1 MADRVQPLAAIQQLR
16 SRWQPAGK
24 SDAPQPVAV
33 QRKQQPN
40 LWGRRGP
47 YGSEGGVNGSNTNT
61 NLNEVRPIRLLPG

>member
-1 MADRVQPLAAIQQLR
+1 MIDRVQPLVVIPQKR
-16 SRWQPAGK
+16 SRWQPAST

-33 QRKQQPN
+33 QRKPQSN